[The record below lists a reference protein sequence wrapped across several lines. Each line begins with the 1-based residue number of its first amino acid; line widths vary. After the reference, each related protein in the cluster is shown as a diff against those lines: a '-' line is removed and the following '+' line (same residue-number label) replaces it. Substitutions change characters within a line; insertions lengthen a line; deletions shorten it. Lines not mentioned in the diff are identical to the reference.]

1 MGKCGAK
8 VWSYNKTRNTEKRL
22 QNSCDSPFLWESW
35 KIYLLIINLL
45 SSAAAVIKQFRAWS
59 LKNASSN
66 LVRIAATL
74 GRSLLMFKNW
84 LKKSDH
90 REVSHHLKKKK
101 NFNFWTKLNF
111 GTNVILFRKT
121 NWPFVR
127 KKRLQNWGI
136 SFRFFFCFRLMG

>member
-90 REVSHHLKKKK
+90 REVSHHLKNK
-101 NFNFWTKLNF
+101 NHLNFWMKFNFVVIFGICSWPTVEKNVLMIEKTYADTTKKVETLNF
-111 GTNVILFRKT
+111 V
-121 NWPFVR
+121 
-127 KKRLQNWGI
+127 
-136 SFRFFFCFRLMG
+136 